1 MRVILLQDVKNVGKK
16 GQSVE
21 VSDGYASNFLIPRRL
36 AVAETSRSKE
46 VLNKQIQDQK
56 DAVEQERQK
65 AEDVAKKLEVI
76 TLEFIVQVGA
86 DQKMFGSIS
95 SKQIEAELKNKHNV
109 VIDKRRFLDKFPIN
123 NLGYSRLRIDLYKG
137 VVGVVNVHV
146 VKKE

>member
-65 AEDVAKKLEVI
+65 AEEVAKKLEAI

>member
-65 AEDVAKKLEVI
+65 AEDVAKKLEAI

>member
-21 VSDGYASNFLIPRRL
+21 VSDGYASNFLLPRRL
-36 AVAETSRSKE
+36 AVIETSRSIE
-46 VLNKQIQDQK
+46 VLNKQIQDKK
-56 DAVEQERQK
+56 DAETQEK
-65 AEDVAKKLEVI
+65 ENALEVAKKLASI

-95 SKQIEAELKNKHNV
+95 AKQIEAELKGKHHV
-109 VIDKRRFLDKFPIN
+109 VIDKRRFIDKVAIN

-137 VVGVVNVHV
+137 VEGIVNVRV
-146 VKKE
+146 IKKE

>member
-21 VSDGYASNFLIPRRL
+21 VSDGYASNFLMPKRL

-56 DAVEQERQK
+56 DAIDQERQK
-65 AEDVAKKLEVI
+65 AEEVAKKLEAV

-95 SKQIEAELKNKHNV
+95 SKQIEAELKNKHNIL
-109 VIDKRRFLDKFPIN
+109 IDKRRFIDKFPLN
-123 NLGYSRLRIDLYKG
+123 NLGYSRLRIDLFKG

>member
-21 VSDGYASNFLIPRRL
+21 VSDGYASNFLIPKRL
-36 AVAETSRSKE
+36 AVIETSRSVE
-46 VLNKQIQDQK
+46 VLNKQIQDKK
-56 DAVEQERQK
+56 DAETQEREK
-65 AEDVAKKLEVI
+65 AQEVARQLASI
-76 TLEFIVQVGA
+76 TLEFVVQVGA

-95 SKQIEAELKNKHNV
+95 AKQIESELKGRHNIL
-109 VIDKRRFLDKFPIN
+109 IDKRRFIDKVAIN

-137 VVGVVNVHV
+137 IEGVVNVHV

>member
-21 VSDGYASNFLIPRRL
+21 VSDGYASNFLLPKRL
-36 AVAETSRSKE
+36 AVIETSRSIE
-46 VLNKQIQDQK
+46 VLNKQIQDKK
-56 DAVEQERQK
+56 DAETQEK
-65 AEDVAKKLEVI
+65 ENALEVAKKLASI

-95 SKQIEAELKNKHNV
+95 AKQIEAELKGKHHV
-109 VIDKRRFLDKFPIN
+109 VIDKRRFIDKVAIN

-137 VVGVVNVHV
+137 VEGIVNVRV
-146 VKKE
+146 IKKE

>member
-16 GQSVE
+16 GQSIE

-65 AEDVAKKLEVI
+65 AEEVAKKLEAI

-95 SKQIEAELKNKHNV
+95 SKQIEAELKNKHHV

>member
-1 MRVILLQDVKNVGKK
+1 MRVILLHDVKNVGKK

-36 AVAETSRSKE
+36 AVIETSRSIE
-46 VLNKQIQDQK
+46 VLNKQIKDQN
-56 DAVEQERQK
+56 DAVEQER
-65 AEDVAKKLEVI
+65 AAALEIANKLASI
-76 TLEFIVQVGA
+76 TLEFDAKVGA

-95 SKQIEAELKNKHNV
+95 AKQIEAELKSEHNIA
-109 VIDKRRFLDKFPIN
+109 IDKRRFIDKPQIN

-137 VVGVVNVHV
+137 VEGIVNVHV